1 MVRHHFRLRNPST
14 TSLTLTAAFRQLVR
28 SSIAED
34 EEPPLQDTSTYAT
47 PPTTPADKNKNGGW
61 THQRKSGE
69 FYKEY
74 VALVCPVMARP
85 EGNGAAW
92 DEGATVVPEQE
103 AESSAESTE
112 SDLSETELR
121 GSRGSRRGGR
131 SGAEEVAEIELC
143 TGEIFPLKMMVSDGD
158 DWGGDVE
165 ILRKCVENQSKS
177 INCFLEGPIIFF
189 PPSRTESASSFS
201 QFHLTKKTSLLDYFS
216 VTI

>member
-1 MVRHHFRLRNPST
+1 M
-14 TSLTLTAAFRQLVR
+14 R

-34 EEPPLQDTSTYAT
+34 TEPPLQDTSTYAT
-47 PPTTPADKNKNGGW
+47 PPTTPADENRNGGR
-61 THQRKSGE
+61 TQQRKGPQKSGE
-69 FYKEY
+69 FCKEY

-85 EGNGAAW
+85 EGDGAAW

-177 INCFLEGPIIFF
+177 INCFLEGLIIFF

-201 QFHLTKKTSLLDYFS
+201 HFHLTKKTSLLDYFS
-216 VTI
+216 VTV